1 MPKKKAS
8 KSTKTKAAV
17 RKKEMKGKELIFVLA
32 IVLLF
37 GIIFVWHR
45 GQSNIVNAPVPTPE
59 PSISVVY
66 KCPNGDKIPATFNNA
81 EGTVSFTLPGGEE
94 TTLPHA
100 MSADGARY
108 ANSDESLVF
117 WNVGD
122 SVMIEQNGVTTYQN
136 CATSN

>member
-1 MPKKKAS
+1 
-8 KSTKTKAAV
+8 
-17 RKKEMKGKELIFVLA
+17 MKGKELIFVLA
-32 IVLLF
+32 IVAIF
-37 GIIFVWHR
+37 GIIFVWHK
-45 GQSNIVNAPVPTPE
+45 GQGNVVNAPETSPTPT
-59 PSISVVY
+59 PIKVTYV
-66 KCPNGDKIPATFNNA
+66 CPNGDEIPASFDNTA
-81 EGTVSFTLPGGEE
+81 GTVTFTLPGGEP

-136 CATSN
+136 CSTSQ